1 MERFIRWVTP
11 PTSPKWWLCAI
22 AGWAFSAVLFKGGY
36 IAPGPVPFA
45 LFLVAAAAM
54 YYAGVQDAV
63 SRFGG
68 HDDGP
73 DDGDDPEPDID
84 PTGPGGL
91 ERELAEL
98 IRMETTNA

>member
-1 MERFIRWVTP
+1 MERFPRWATP
-11 PTSPKWWLCAI
+11 PTNPKWWLCA
-22 AGWAFSAVLFKGGY
+22 GFGGAFTFALFEGGY
-36 IAPGPVPFA
+36 VAPGPVPIA
-45 LFLVAAAAM
+45 LFLVAGMAL

-73 DDGDDPEPDID
+73 DDGDDPEPEID

-98 IRMETTNA
+98 IRMETSRV